1 VDRADQSS
9 WWTADTGPLER
20 SEGEARWRLR
30 GLLVQVRI
38 RWEGLGGTYSAVDE
52 RKKSGE
58 TSLGVVGTVA
68 LATAAAMT
76 TAEKVGSN
84 MFAKL
89 DSIVTVV

>member
-1 VDRADQSS
+1 M
-9 WWTADTGPLER
+9 
-20 SEGEARWRLR
+20 
-30 GLLVQVRI
+30 
-38 RWEGLGGTYSAVDE
+38 GGTYSAVDE

-68 LATAAAMT
+68 LATAAAMA

-89 DSIVTVV
+89 DSIVTGV